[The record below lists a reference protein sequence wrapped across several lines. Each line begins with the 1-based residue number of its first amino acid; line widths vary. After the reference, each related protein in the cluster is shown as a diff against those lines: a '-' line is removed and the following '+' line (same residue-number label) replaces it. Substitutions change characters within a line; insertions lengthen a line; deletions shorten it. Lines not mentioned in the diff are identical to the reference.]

1 MTKKKKQTLQILKK
15 LRPSCSTDL
24 RGVLKYRYLDSGCF
38 RSVYLLPDIDC
49 VIKFPIA
56 SKHHSRREVLISDKI
71 RRRHSLRH
79 LVRYIPKIHYA
90 DLKTGVVVMERL
102 FPIKVKDRDSIDIIK
117 SMFKDSLGCRY
128 GGDIHWSNSGRNR
141 RGQIKV
147 LDLGL
152 I

>member
-1 MTKKKKQTLQILKK
+1 VTKKQTLQILKK
-15 LRPSCSTDL
+15 LQPSCSADL
-24 RGVLKYRYLDSGCF
+24 RGFLKYRYLDSGCF

-49 VIKFPIA
+49 VIKFPIVK
-56 SKHHSRREVLISDKI
+56 SSNYHSRREILISDKI
-71 RRRHSLRH
+71 RRRRSLKH
-79 LVRYIPKIHYA
+79 LVRYIPKIYYA

-102 FPIKVKDRDSIDIIK
+102 FSAKRSDMECLGIIRNI
-117 SMFKDSLGCRY
+117 FKDSLGPRS
-128 GGDIHWSNSGRNR
+128 GGDIYWSNSGRNR